1 MSENKHINFE
11 EIASQN
17 HTNTDFHTEQRKR
30 QAEGAKALGVGG
42 GNTYRDEY
50 SPQDL
55 EAIPNVFKSHDY
67 IVSMDAQE
75 FTSRCAKT
83 GQADFATISISYI
96 PDEKLVESKSLK
108 TYLGSFRN
116 EMSFHET
123 CIGMMMEDLIKLLDP
138 KYIEV
143 FGNFTPRGGICIL
156 PFMNYAKE
164 GSGYEQKA
172 QDRKF
177 EMAFRSTNLH

>member
-1 MSENKHINFE
+1 MTKNKHVNLSDVM
-11 EIASQN
+11 SQN
-17 HTNTDFHTEQRKR
+17 TSETNFHESARAH
-30 QAEGAKALGVGG
+30 QAEGATALGAGG
-42 GNTYRDEY
+42 GNTYRESY

-55 EAIPNVFKSHDY
+55 EAIPNVFPDKDFM
-67 IVSMDAQE
+67 VSMDAQE

-83 GQADFATISISYI
+83 GQPDFATIAISFI

-116 EMSFHET
+116 EPSFHET
-123 CIGMMMEDLIKLLDP
+123 CINMMLNDLIDLLEP

-164 GSGYEQKA
+164 GSGYEEMAMK
-172 QDRKF
+172 RKF
-177 EMAFRSTNLH
+177 EMASRATNLH

>member
-1 MSENKHINFE
+1 MKNNNINMDEIMSENTSEINFHE
-11 EIASQN
+11 SE
-17 HTNTDFHTEQRKR
+17 R
-30 QAEGAKALGVGG
+30 QHQSDGAKSLGVGG
-42 GNTYRDEY
+42 GNTYRESY

-55 EAIPNVFKSHDY
+55 EAIPNVFEQRDY
-67 IVSMDAQE
+67 MVSMDAQE

-83 GQADFATISISYI
+83 GQPDFATISISYI
-96 PDEKLVESKSLK
+96 PDKKLVESKSLK

-123 CIGMMMEDLIKLLDP
+123 CINMMMNDLIELLDP

-156 PFMNYAKE
+156 PFMNYAKS

-172 QDRKF
+172 IDRKF
-177 EMAFRSTNLH
+177 EMASRSTKLH